1 MHHTHISLLRDVSI
15 SRTFSTSIIPF
26 RPIEYIIYWF
36 DALHMYISLIS
47 LYFTVSQILPDFIL
61 CKKNTQINTRVVSNS
76 LLHNKTDKYCNMIP
90 PLFVHSLSSVFLLK
104 LLRANAA

>member
-1 MHHTHISLLRDVSI
+1 MHHTHISLLQDVSI

-47 LYFTVSQILPDFIL
+47 LYFTLSHKFCLILSCAKKIRRSTQELFQILFCII
-61 CKKNTQINTRVVSNS
+61 KQTSIVT
-76 LLHNKTDKYCNMIP
+76 
-90 PLFVHSLSSVFLLK
+90 
-104 LLRANAA
+104 